1 MELSTERLLLNSFKE
16 SDAQLVAKLAGD
28 KRVVD
33 MTASIPYPY
42 ETSMA
47 VSWIQS
53 HAKQERVDLNY
64 IFAIRLK
71 SNEELI
77 GCINIGLNDKH
88 DRGYLGY
95 WIGHPYWG
103 QGFCTEAIK
112 RILKFGFEEK
122 NLHRIWAKHKTMNI
136 ASARVMEK
144 AGMKHEGVMRSHYK
158 QDENNYLDMSVK
170 SILRSEYEG
179 QK

>member
-1 MELSTERLLLNSFKE
+1 MELNTRRLLLNSFKE
-16 SDAQLVAKLAGD
+16 SDAELVAKLAGD

-47 VSWIQS
+47 VSWIQT
-53 HAKQERVDLNY
+53 HHKQRVDELNY
-64 IFAIRLK
+64 IFAIRLRLT
-71 SNEELI
+71 EELI
-77 GCINIGLNDKH
+77 GCINIGLNDRH
-88 DRGYLGY
+88 NRGYLGY
-95 WIGHPYWG
+95 WLGHQYWG
-103 QGFCTEAIK
+103 QGFCTEAVK

-122 NLHRIWAKHKTMNI
+122 NLHKIWAEHKTMNT

-144 AGMKHEGVMRSHYK
+144 AGMKHEGILRNHYK
-158 QDENNYLDMSVK
+158 QDENDYLDMSVK
-170 SILRSEYEG
+170 SILRNEYKV